1 MYSTE
6 PLFPYAEGY
15 YAIFPRG
22 LENRKIGSG
31 SVVIE
36 KEYIIYFK
44 VNTPQEIKDRLVKD
58 YANYYAQKRAS
69 GVFF

>member
-1 MYSTE
+1 MYRTE

-22 LENRKIGSG
+22 LENRKVGSG
-31 SVVIE
+31 SIVIE

-44 VNTPQEIKDRLVKD
+44 ADTPQEIKDRLVKD
-58 YANYYAQKRAS
+58 YADYHAAEKAS
-69 GVFF
+69 GIFH